1 MEKIQKKVFQ
11 ITKQAQGIIYV
22 ESRQNS
28 AQVETGG
35 VLLGLVNDHIIMEAG
50 RPGPESL
57 NSAISFTPDV
67 EHDRLLLAEAKKRHP
82 DIDYLG
88 YWHKHPGGFDRPSN
102 GDLQQARDTLADFGI
117 GEYILSIIAV
127 VSPRFNFRG
136 FILDNPRGDFREV
149 QLETTDEV
157 SHGFL
162 RTPAR
167 DFWSDPAFN
176 FIKTTVGKNRIK
188 EEVAGLEQAG
198 FEVDSLRANGRA
210 FISLRI
216 REWELICIPP
226 REFPLTPP
234 RLFWKHNNIELLN
247 LGPQL
252 RWNSDCSLLDI
263 VADVKKKLG
272 IRYYARKWSR
282 P

>member
-102 GDLQQARDTLADFGI
+102 GDLR
-117 GEYILSIIAV
+117 
-127 VSPRFNFRG
+127 
-136 FILDNPRGDFREV
+136 
-149 QLETTDEV
+149 
-157 SHGFL
+157 FL